1 VRKLLLLLTAAFC
14 LLGDAQAQDE
24 VAVNEIVSKQT
35 RLGITLL
42 QKSKGATNRTIS
54 PVSVH
59 SGLMLARLGA
69 HGETA
74 KQLDALLLSTPYSPQ
89 TLKTYA
95 ALQSQILTKSD
106 ETLVSLAN
114 SIWITDQGDFTSEYK
129 AAATQGFSAEAR
141 SIDFMQSEKARATIN
156 TWVSDQTKAL
166 IPNLIPSGMITK
178 DTLATLVNALYF
190 KAAWANPFRPSN
202 TKEENFWLNPKT
214 PVQVPMMH
222 LTETFRYHEDKEWQG
237 VVIPYSPPFYH
248 FLLLVPKTP
257 LSSEEIA
264 KRLTLELITSASE
277 SISSPSVKLALPRFK
292 VREAQNVADNIKSL
306 GCTVPFS
313 ASADFTKMTPLG
325 ITISAV
331 QHEAVVIVDEKGTE
345 AAAAT
350 AVVMA
355 KAMAI
360 LRPEQPKEV
369 IADKPFAFAVLHAQ
383 TRAPL
388 FLGVVGDPR

>member
-1 VRKLLLLLTAAFC
+1 VRKLLLLLAAVLC
-14 LLGDAQAQDE
+14 LTHSAAAQDD
-24 VAVNEIVSKQT
+24 AAMSGIVSKQT
-35 RLGITLL
+35 QLGIALL
-42 QKSKGATNRTIS
+42 QKSPAATNRTVS

-69 HGETA
+69 QGDTA
-74 KQLDALLLSTPYSPQ
+74 KQLDALLLPAPYSPQ

-106 ETLVSLAN
+106 ETLVHLAN
-114 SIWITDQGDFTSEYK
+114 SIWITDQGDFAAEYK
-129 AAATQGFSAEAR
+129 TAATQGFSAEAR
-141 SIDFMQSEKARATIN
+141 SIDFVQSEKARATIN
-156 TWVSDQTKAL
+156 KWVSDQTRAL
-166 IPNLIPSGMITK
+166 IPDLIPSGMITR

-190 KAAWANPFRPSN
+190 KAAWANPFRPAN
-202 TKEENFWLNPKT
+202 TKDEKFWLDPKKS
-214 PVQVPMMH
+214 VEVPMMH
-222 LTETFRYHEDKEWQG
+222 LTESFRYYEDKEWQG

-248 FLLLVPKTP
+248 FLLLVPKAS
-257 LSSEEIA
+257 LSTEEIA
-264 KRLTLELITSASE
+264 KKLTASIIATASE
-277 SISSPSVKLALPRFK
+277 SLSSPKVKLALPRFK
-292 VREAQNVADNIKSL
+292 VREAQNLAENLKSL
-306 GCTVPFS
+306 GCTVPFT
-313 ASADFTKMTPLG
+313 ASADFSKMTPLG

-350 AVVMA
+350 AVIMA

-360 LRPEQPKEV
+360 LHPEPPKEV
-369 IADKPFAFAVLHAQ
+369 TADKPFAFAILHAQ